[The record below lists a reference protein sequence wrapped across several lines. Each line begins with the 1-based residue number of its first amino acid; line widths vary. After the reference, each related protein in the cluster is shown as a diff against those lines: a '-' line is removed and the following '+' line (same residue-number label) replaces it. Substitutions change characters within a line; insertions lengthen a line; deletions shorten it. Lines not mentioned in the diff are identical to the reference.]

1 MKTIIANSAVPCT
14 SPSQLCSVAMRSGNT
29 LIDLIEIAFYIQKRK
44 DGHQADASRR
54 FGRWRAREER
64 KPFYWNIVNM
74 VNLQVNGRTDTTD

>member
-1 MKTIIANSAVPCT
+1 MVWY
-14 SPSQLCSVAMRSGNT
+14 R
-29 LIDLIEIAFYIQKRK
+29 RK
-44 DGHQADASRR
+44 DGHQADASWR